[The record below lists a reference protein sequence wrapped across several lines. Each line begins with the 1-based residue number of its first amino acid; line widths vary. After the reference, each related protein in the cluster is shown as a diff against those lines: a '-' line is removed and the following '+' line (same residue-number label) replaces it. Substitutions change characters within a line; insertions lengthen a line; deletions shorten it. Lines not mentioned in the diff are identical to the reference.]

1 MQACGKLGAAPV
13 ETGIGLMR
21 IAIDGPAGAGKSSVA
36 KEVAKRLGFTHLD
49 SGAMYRALTLA
60 AMRAQKD
67 LLREEDLLPLLPE
80 TRIRLDGDRIF
91 LNGEDVSAS
100 IRSSEIDRGVTR
112 VAVHPAVRAWMV
124 GQQREFGRRGD
135 VVADGRDIATV
146 VWPDAE
152 LKVFLVASLEARA
165 KRRLL
170 ERHGSKDLEMVQ
182 EEIKTR
188 DENDTARAVSPL
200 KAAQD
205 AVVLDTTDLS
215 LGDVIDAVI
224 QLAEERRA

>member
-1 MQACGKLGAAPV
+1 
-13 ETGIGLMR
+13 MR

-36 KEVAKRLGFTHLD
+36 KEVARRLGFTHLD

-60 AMRAQKD
+60 AIRAQRD
-67 LLREEDLLPLLPE
+67 LTREDDLVPLLAD
-80 TRIRLDGDRIF
+80 TLIRLEGERVF
-91 LNGEDVSAS
+91 LNGEDVSGA
-100 IRSSEIDRGVTR
+100 IRSSQIDRAVTQ
-112 VAVHPAVRAWMV
+112 VAVHPAIRAWMV
-124 GQQREFGRRGD
+124 GLQREFGRSRD
-135 VVADGRDIATV
+135 VVADGRDMATV

-170 ERHGSKDLEMVQ
+170 ERHGSPDLERVQ

-188 DENDTARAVSPL
+188 DENDSARAVSPL
-200 KAAQD
+200 KAAED

-215 LGDVIDAVI
+215 LGNVIDWVI
-224 QLAEERRA
+224 RLAEERRS